1 MQVSTLLS
9 LLISSTCILVGTL
22 LLLST
27 NFPPMSTSFS
37 SLPNLV
43 EQHTKVMLAS
53 PQHVCKFMFCLC
65 VCTLYEEI
73 TNMKFSENCE
83 YETTHRRGTAQSEI
97 ENVTWMF
104 LSCNDENF
112 TNASNCFF
120 LSIFTNTTCLNA
132 NANATNVI

>member
-1 MQVSTLLS
+1 MQLATLLS

-22 LLLST
+22 LLTTS
-27 NFPPMSTSFS
+27 FPPMSTSFS
-37 SLPNLV
+37 SLPTLV

-112 TNASNCFF
+112 TNASNCFL
-120 LSIFTNTTCLNA
+120 LSNFHQYHLS
-132 NANATNVI
+132 